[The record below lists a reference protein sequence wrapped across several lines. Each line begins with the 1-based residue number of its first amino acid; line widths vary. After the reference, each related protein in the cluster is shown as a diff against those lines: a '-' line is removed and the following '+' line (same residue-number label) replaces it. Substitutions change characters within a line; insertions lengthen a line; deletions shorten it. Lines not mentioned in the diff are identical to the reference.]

1 MRTTHTLGI
10 LAATVSGLSAQP
22 VLPVGGA
29 SVAPGTTV
37 AFQYDLVSSPHPS
50 WSGGTEDHSN
60 LSLNSTGSWVYS
72 TAAATPNGASFP
84 TANLAYSSQ
93 GLYNYF
99 LDGPGG
105 LDIVGYTS
113 FFGSMNCNPGYRYLK
128 YPFTYNQSETTSANC
143 TGDNFGTPF
152 NRTAQVVLDGD
163 GYGTLVMPF
172 GTFTNVL
179 RIKRTHSG
187 QDLGQGINV
196 TWLTHEY
203 YYYKPGLS
211 YPLLIIVDDVTNG
224 SASAQTIMLDP
235 SMVGVKEALAND
247 IGIEVYPVPA
257 TDVIHVR
264 FGASGKLMST
274 LIDGAGRIVWTRDLG
289 SRAPGLYEESF
300 DLAGLASGLYTI
312 RITDEHGGS
321 GVKRFA
327 VK

>member
-1 MRTTHTLGI
+1 MRTTLTLGI
-10 LAATVSGLSAQP
+10 FAAMTCGLSAQP

-37 AFQYDLVSSPHPS
+37 AFRYGPVNTPHPS
-50 WSGGTEDHSN
+50 WTGGTEDHADLLFS
-60 LSLNSTGSWVYS
+60 STTNWVYS
-72 TAAATPNGASFP
+72 TAAATPNGLSFP

-93 GLYNYF
+93 GIYNYF

-113 FFGSMNCNPGYRYLK
+113 FFGSMNCNPGYRYFK

-143 TGDNFGTPF
+143 TGDNLGTPF
-152 NRTAQVVLDGD
+152 TRTAQVVLDGD

-187 QDLGQGINV
+187 QDVGQGINV

-203 YYYKPGLS
+203 YYFKPGLTF
-211 YPLLIIVDDVTNG
+211 PLLMIVDDVTNG
-224 SASAQTIMLDP
+224 SSNSQTMMPEP
-235 SMVGVKEALAND
+235 SMVGIAEALAND

-257 TDVIHVR
+257 TDVAHVR
-264 FGASGKLMST
+264 FGASGKLMAT
-274 LIDGAGRIVWTRDLG
+274 LIDGAGRTVWTRDLG
-289 SRAPGLYEESF
+289 NRSPGVYEEIF
-300 DLAGLASGLYTI
+300 NLEGMASGVYAI
-312 RITDEHGGS
+312 RITDENGGS
-321 GVKRFA
+321 GAKRFM